1 MAVIR
6 PKYTEYVIQM
16 EDQCKRS
23 SRSVLD
29 TIGKK
34 KQQPSSAAASG
45 HDIAQETVIDLIQ
58 READE
63 KVSGLLR

>member
-1 MAVIR
+1 MSYKWRISAKEA
-6 PKYTEYVIQM
+6 PAQ
-16 EDQCKRS
+16 S
-23 SRSVLD
+23 STQLE
-29 TIGKK
+29 KK
-34 KQQPSSAAASG
+34 KQQSSSAAASG